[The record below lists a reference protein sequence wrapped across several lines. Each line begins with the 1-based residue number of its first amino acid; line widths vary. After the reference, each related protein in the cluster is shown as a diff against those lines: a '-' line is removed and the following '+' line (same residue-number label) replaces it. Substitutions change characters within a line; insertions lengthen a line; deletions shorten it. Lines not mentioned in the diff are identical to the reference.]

1 MSVPDEGDPYGALR
15 RLGEL
20 GEEFERHR
28 SPDPYPRPTGPAP
41 TLEAL
46 RVRRAEIDR
55 VAAGH
60 GARNVRVFGSV
71 ARHEANEQS
80 DIDLLVDTTE
90 QTSPWFPVGL
100 IQELEELLGRKVD
113 IVTEKGVYWLLRR
126 RILKEAK
133 PL

>member
-1 MSVPDEGDPYGALR
+1 MDIN
-15 RLGEL
+15 EL
-20 GEEFERHR
+20 LQEKR
-28 SPDPYPRPTGPAP
+28 
-41 TLEAL
+41 EAIL
-46 RVRRAEIDR
+46 QL
-55 VAAGH
+55 AAKH
-60 GARNVRVFGSV
+60 GAHNVRVFGSV
-71 ARHEANEQS
+71 ARHEANDQS

-100 IQELEELLGRKVD
+100 IQDLEELLGRKVE